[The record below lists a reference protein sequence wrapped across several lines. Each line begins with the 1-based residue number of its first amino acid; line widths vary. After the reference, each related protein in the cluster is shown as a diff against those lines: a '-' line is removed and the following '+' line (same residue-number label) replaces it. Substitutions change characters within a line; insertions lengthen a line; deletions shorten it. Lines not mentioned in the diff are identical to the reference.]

1 MNEELHQLEE
11 RTRALPE
18 YAKAMALLAE
28 REQLEQQLQALDHR
42 IEALAAAG
50 KLARI
55 DHLRQNLLL
64 SHRAWPP
71 VG

>member
-1 MNEELHQLEE
+1 MNENLHQVEE
-11 RTRALPE
+11 RLRALPE
-18 YAKAMALLAE
+18 YAQAMRLLDE
-28 REQLEQQLQALDHR
+28 RAYLEQQLHDIDHR

-55 DHLRQNLLL
+55 DRLRQSLLPE
-64 SHRAWPP
+64 HRAWPP